1 MKPFAMKRSATLWTT
16 TLVVAAMS
24 LAQPAFSADAS
35 ALPAEI
41 TQGSV
46 RYVSGGVGENSA
58 AAFKQAAAKYPLEL
72 LFAQKAS
79 PNDVYLADVKVIVRD
94 RAGKVVLDA
103 VSEGPYLLATMP
115 SGQYQVEATYEGVTK
130 TQAVDIVS
138 GKHRRV
144 VMVWT
149 EQNATDKPVT
159 GAAKP

>member
-1 MKPFAMKRSATLWTT
+1 MKRSAALWTT

-24 LAQPAFSADAS
+24 LAQPAFSADPS

-41 TQGSV
+41 TKGSV
-46 RYVSGGVGENSA
+46 RYVSGGVGEKSA

-79 PNDVYLADVKVIVRD
+79 PNDVYLAGVKVIVRD

-115 SGQYQVEATYEGVTK
+115 PGQYRVEATHEGVAKNQT
-130 TQAVDIVS
+130 VDIAS

-149 EQNATDKPVT
+149 EQSSIEKPVT
-159 GAAKP
+159 GGAKP